1 MPHYSL
7 DDPRLQEE
15 IERIAAETAAAW
27 PVDDE
32 MLARLSPL
40 LNPPTPIRPPR
51 PVAAPDRRA
60 A

>member
-1 MPHYSL
+1 MTHYAM

-15 IERIAAETAAAW
+15 MERIAAETAANW

-40 LNPPTPIRPPR
+40 LNPPSATRPVR
-51 PVAAPDRRA
+51 QVAAPDRRA

>member
-1 MPHYSL
+1 M

-15 IERIAAETAAAW
+15 IERIAAETAANW
-27 PVDDE
+27 PVDDA

-40 LNPPTPIRPPR
+40 LNPPTPIRPIQ
-51 PVAAPDRRA
+51 PVSTPAPDRRA

>member
-1 MPHYSL
+1 M

-15 IERIAAETAAAW
+15 IEQIAAETAAAW

-40 LNPPTPIRPPR
+40 LNPPTPIRPTR